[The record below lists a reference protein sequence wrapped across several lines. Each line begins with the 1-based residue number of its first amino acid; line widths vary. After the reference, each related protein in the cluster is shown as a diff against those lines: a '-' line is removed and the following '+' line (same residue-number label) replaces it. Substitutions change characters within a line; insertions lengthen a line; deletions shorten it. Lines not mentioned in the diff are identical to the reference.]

1 MCEHLPIKDKPY
13 PGFFCVYCGKPVAR
27 LEADEYG
34 QIYLESIER
43 GTERRYVAVIHKGQ
57 QRPVEHATL
66 EGGRA
71 NLRFKGDADAVTV
84 EPTRLISAFQDSETE
99 KEVLRI
105 P

>member
-13 PGFFCVYCGKPVAR
+13 PGFYCVYCGKLVAR
-27 LEADEYG
+27 LGAEDG

-43 GTERRYVAVIHKGQ
+43 GAERRYVAVIHKGQ

-66 EGGRA
+66 EEKGA
-71 NLRFKGDADAVTV
+71 SVRFKDDVDTVTV
-84 EPTRLISAFQDSETE
+84 EATPLVMAFQDSETE

-105 P
+105 